1 MYIEPNTN
9 IKILHNVPLDTTYN
23 HTIYFAN
30 TTEQSNYFSG
40 LAKYTLARQSYQR
53 IERGYMR
60 VQLRSE
66 NLYDCNYLMF
76 QNSAFGSKW
85 FYAFITS
92 VEYINNEVSEVG
104 FEIDVMQT
112 WFFDVTLKQ
121 CYVER
126 EHSSTDKVGDNL
138 VAENFEIGEYFNSGR
153 TTSGLFSSY
162 ACILVSPYKRVTT
175 TIGTTTWT
183 SPASL
188 DLPVLP
194 PQIDKQKQGLFYT
207 VLKTENA
214 IATAINEL
222 TNDQG
227 KIEDVVCLYP
237 IPSYFVSDYSDY
249 DVLSGTTKTAEI
261 TFATETPT
269 SLGSYTPK
277 NKKLLTYPY
286 NKFVIDN
293 GTGLV
298 NEFAYEYFKGDIKF
312 FVRANILQNVAFK
325 CIPYDYM
332 GTTSVPNYSKTTLLT
347 DFPLMAFSHDAFKAW
362 LAQNKTRIA
371 FQTVNS
377 VGSTFSGITS
387 GMANIQTG
395 ASRLTPK
402 TGVLSKKGAKQM
414 AKGYEQMYNADVQG
428 VVGLGGIMNDIALHG
443 QAPMETSGTQDGC
456 LEIAMGTKDFN
467 GVQYYLNPTDAK
479 IIDDFFSAYG
489 YATKKFKVP
498 NRNVR
503 PHWTYTKTID
513 CNLIG
518 NAPADDVAKI
528 CGIYNHGITFWRNGS
543 EVGNY
548 SLDNSPS

>member
-261 TFATETPT
+261 TFATETPS

-277 NKKLLTYPY
+277 NKKT
-286 NKFVIDN
+286 I
-293 GTGLV
+293 
-298 NEFAYEYFKGDIKF
+298 
-312 FVRANILQNVAFK
+312 NIP
-325 CIPYDYM
+325 I
-332 GTTSVPNYSKTTLLT
+332 
-347 DFPLMAFSHDAFKAW
+347 
-362 LAQNKTRIA
+362 
-371 FQTVNS
+371 
-377 VGSTFSGITS
+377 
-387 GMANIQTG
+387 
-395 ASRLTPK
+395 
-402 TGVLSKKGAKQM
+402 
-414 AKGYEQMYNADVQG
+414 
-428 VVGLGGIMNDIALHG
+428 
-443 QAPMETSGTQDGC
+443 
-456 LEIAMGTKDFN
+456 
-467 GVQYYLNPTDAK
+467 
-479 IIDDFFSAYG
+479 
-489 YATKKFKVP
+489 
-498 NRNVR
+498 
-503 PHWTYTKTID
+503 
-513 CNLIG
+513 
-518 NAPADDVAKI
+518 
-528 CGIYNHGITFWRNGS
+528 
-543 EVGNY
+543 
-548 SLDNSPS
+548 